1 MSKQE
6 NVTFRITVNT
16 KKLNRQVNKVGGIRG
31 QLARVLFEL
40 GAKAINKKITVEYD
54 VEQIDPNPTRS
65 VE

>member
-6 NVTFRITVNT
+6 NVTFQITVNT

>member
-6 NVTFRITVNT
+6 NVTFQITVNT

-54 VEQIDPNPTRS
+54 VKQIAPNPTRS